1 MNFEP
6 LSDIRFGWRSK
17 LNFAHFVCG
26 GSEEEKN
33 EGRNKK
39 YGESG
44 YFATEGKKEVIIL
57 KKLIFC
63 CQHNKFDLSSTSHG
77 EKRFEFVISFAP
89 HFKHLRRLL
98 ASPVSG
104 RWGKIEFSTCASLHI
119 GRREQYFFVI
129 FFFCEIFLTLQV
141 STRASTISSN
151 IHSGLTRL
159 TQNEIFNLSTL
170 SPSATLREGKIQISD
185 TPRGRKNAKNFCVW
199 CVVADCRP
207 NVLSFQVKKLLFLLS
222 VKIFS
227 QTFFPTKRKF
237 SFSVFFCF
245 LYVFSTKQMLCFTSR
260 VPQTQPVVVCPSLLS
275 QKYIILAEPKN
286 DEQK

>member
-1 MNFEP
+1 MVNQDISLRKAKKKSPYWRNWFSAASIINLTYHRRVMGRNDLNLWFRLPHTPSIFGGCWP
-6 LSDIRFGWRSK
+6 LPWAD
-17 LNFAHFVCG
+17 A
-26 GSEEEKN
+26 EEKSN
-33 EGRNKK
+33 FPLARV
-39 YGESG
+39 
-44 YFATEGKKEVIIL
+44 F
-57 KKLIFC
+57 
-63 CQHNKFDLSSTSHG
+63 
-77 EKRFEFVISFAP
+77 ISA
-89 HFKHLRRLL
+89 
-98 ASPVSG
+98 AG
-104 RWGKIEFSTCASLHI
+104 NN
-119 GRREQYFFVI
+119 
-129 FFFCEIFLTLQV
+129 IFLLYFSSARYFSLQV
-141 STRASTISSN
+141 STRVSTISSN

-275 QKYIILAEPKN
+275 QKYIILAESKN